1 MGFNRFFLK
10 ILLLLCANV
19 MLGQEI
25 DLFQQFSGRYDYLA
39 FGNTLNTEE
48 NSTGS
53 ACEILTA
60 SSAEFTLQPDQTI
73 IAAYLY
79 WAGSGLGDFDVSL
92 NGTPIASQRDFSYF
106 FISTTGVQFDYFAA
120 FADVTAQLTAS
131 GNGTYTLSDLD
142 LLADIQMFCGANGG
156 NATNFGGWAVTVVY
170 EDDILPLN
178 QVNVFDGFESV
189 SGTNP
194 TLEILLNSL
203 EVVDNSEA
211 KIGFLSWEGDRL
223 IANNETLRLNGTILS
238 NEPLNPPDN
247 AFNGTNTFTNSDML
261 YNMDIDVYGVQNLIQ
276 PGDETALIE
285 LTSNQDLVIINN
297 IITVLN
303 TALPDA
309 TITMDMIFGGEIC
322 DNREIDIDYTVYN
335 TDGTDRL
342 PPANIGFYADNVLIG
357 QSMTTDFIQIGALET
372 GSITINVPVNVPADF
387 LLRAFVDDIQAINEL
402 DDDNNEDNAPFYLMV
417 SPDISGV
424 TDLEQ
429 CDIVGTELFNLTDAT
444 ASIDPINTISYHL
457 TEDDANNDVNPIPN
471 PETYENVENPQTIWI
486 RVINPDCFVLSSFDI
501 EILICPLPDATI
513 EITNNLNACR
523 QRDFT
528 IDYLVRNEEGTAV
541 LPAATPIAFY
551 LDGVLVGQAL
561 TQNIIPI
568 GGSEPGSIVIML
580 SEDVPDTF
588 TLLLVVDD
596 TGTGLG
602 LVDELNESNNEFETV
617 VEFGSI
623 PPIPM
628 LPDLLECDLGNDT
641 AFFDLTEQDDLIAM
655 SQTDV
660 ISYFT
665 NFDDAVAN
673 INAIADPEMYQNGAD
688 PQTIYVRQE
697 NEICFT
703 TTSFLLITKNCEP
716 TIFEGMSPNNDGS
729 NDDFIIEGL
738 IDIFENFN
746 LKMYTRNGNL
756 IYEGVNTDGLW
767 DGIPNTGLLFKDS
780 IVPAGT
786 YYYVLQL
793 NDVDFPQP
801 FLGFIYVNY

>member
-1 MGFNRFFLK
+1 M
-10 ILLLLCANV
+10 CANV
-19 MLGQEI
+19 MLAQEI

-39 FGNTLNTEE
+39 FGNTLNIEE
-48 NSTGS
+48 NSGAS
-53 ACEILTA
+53 PCDILTE

-79 WAGSGLGDFDVSL
+79 WAGSGLGDFDVTL

-106 FISTTGVQFDYFAA
+106 FISAAGVQFDYFAA
-120 FADVTAQLTAS
+120 FADITTQLTAS

-142 LLADIQMFCGANGG
+142 LLADIQMFCGENGG

-189 SGTNP
+189 SAANP
-194 TLEILLNSL
+194 TLSILLSSL

-261 YNMDIDVYGVQNLIQ
+261 FNMDIDVYGVQNLIQ
-276 PGDETALIE
+276 PGDVTALIE
-285 LTSNQDLVIINN
+285 MTSNQDLVIINN

-309 TITMDMIFGGEIC
+309 TITMDMIVGGDEC
-322 DNREIDIDYTVYN
+322 DHREIVIDYTVYN

-342 PPANIGFYADNVLIG
+342 PPANIGFYADSQLMG
-357 QSMTTDFIQIGALET
+357 QSMTTDFIDIGGFEV
-372 GSITINVPVNVPADF
+372 GSITINVPTNVPADF
-387 LLRAFVDDIQAINEL
+387 LLRAFVDDINAINEL
-402 DDDNNEDNAPFYLMV
+402 DDGNNEDNTPFHLMV

-429 CDIVGTELFNLTDAT
+429 CDVVGTELFDLTDAT
-444 ASIDPINTISYHL
+444 ASIDPVNTLTYHL
-457 TEDDANNDVNPIPN
+457 TEDDANNQVNSIPN

-486 RVINPDCFVLSSFDI
+486 HVSNPDCFVVSSFEI

-523 QRDFT
+523 QRDLT
-528 IDYLVRNEEGTAV
+528 IDYLVSNDEGTAD

-561 TQNIIPI
+561 TQEIIAI
-568 GGSEPGSIVIML
+568 GGSEPGTIVIML
-580 SEDVPDTF
+580 SEDVPDLF
-588 TLLLVVDD
+588 LILLVVDD
-596 TGTGLG
+596 NGTGIG
-602 LVDELNESNNEFETV
+602 LVEELNEFNNEYETI

-641 AFFDLTEQDDLIAM
+641 AFFDLTEQDDLISM
-655 SQTDV
+655 GPTDV

-665 NFDDAVAN
+665 NFDDALAN
-673 INAIADPEMYQNGAD
+673 TNAIENPTMYENGAD
-688 PQTIYVRQE
+688 PQLIFVRQE
-697 NEICFT
+697 NEICFAT
-703 TTSFLLITKNCEP
+703 ASFLLTTENCEP

-729 NDDFIIEGL
+729 NDEFIIEGL
-738 IDIFENFN
+738 IDVFENFR

-756 IYEGVNTDGLW
+756 IYEGGNTDGLW
-767 DGIPNTGLLFKDS
+767 DGIPNTGLLYKETL
-780 IVPAGT
+780 VPTGT

-793 NDVDFPQP
+793 NDSNFPQP

>member
-1 MGFNRFFLK
+1 
-10 ILLLLCANV
+10 

-39 FGNTLNTEE
+39 FGNTLNITE
-48 NSTGS
+48 NSGNS
-53 ACEILTA
+53 PCEILTE

-79 WAGSGLGDFDVSL
+79 WAGSGLGDFDVAL
-92 NGTPIASQRDFSYF
+92 NGTPITSQRDFSYF
-106 FISTTGVQFDYFAA
+106 FVSGAGVQFDYFAA
-120 FADVTAQLTAS
+120 FADITAQLTAS
-131 GNGTYTLSDLD
+131 GNGIYTLTDLD
-142 LLADIQMFCGANGG
+142 LLADIQMFCGENGG

-170 EDDILPLN
+170 QDDILPLN

-189 SGTNP
+189 SAANP
-194 TLEILLNSL
+194 TLSILLNSL

-223 IANNETLRLNGTILS
+223 IANNETLRLNGTILA

-261 YNMDIDVYGVQNLIQ
+261 FNMDIDVYGVQNLIQ
-276 PGDETALIE
+276 PGDVTALIE
-285 LTSNQDLVIINN
+285 MTSNQDLVIINN

-309 TITMDMIFGGEIC
+309 TITMDMIVGGNEC

-342 PPANIGFYADNVLIG
+342 PPANIGFYADNTLIG
-357 QSMTTDFIQIGALET
+357 QSMTTDFIQIGEFET
-372 GSITINVPVNVPADF
+372 GSITLNVPVNVPADF
-387 LLRAFVDDIQAINEL
+387 LLRAFVDDINAINEL
-402 DDDNNEDNAPFYLMV
+402 DDGNNEDNTSFHLML

-424 TDLEQ
+424 IDLEQ
-429 CDIVGTELFNLTDAT
+429 CDVVGTELFDLTDAT
-444 ASIDPINTISYHL
+444 AAVDPINTLTYHL
-457 TEDDANNDVNPIPN
+457 TEDDANNQVNPIPN

-486 RVINPDCFVLSSFDI
+486 YVSNPDCFIIGSFEI

-523 QRDFT
+523 QRDLT
-528 IDYLVRNEEGTAV
+528 IDYLVLNEEGTAD

-551 LDGVLVGQAL
+551 LDGILVGQAL

-568 GGSEPGSIVIML
+568 EGSEPGSIVITL
-580 SEDVPDTF
+580 SEDVPDIF

-596 TGTGLG
+596 NGTGLG
-602 LVDELNESNNEFETV
+602 LVEELNEFNNEFETV

-628 LPDLLECDLGNDT
+628 LPDLLECDLGNNT
-641 AFFDLTEQDDLIAM
+641 AFFDLTEQDDLISM
-655 SQTDV
+655 NSTDA
-660 ISYFT
+660 IRYFT
-665 NFDDAVAN
+665 NFDDAL
-673 INAIADPEMYQNGAD
+673 IDTNAIEDPTMYQNGAD

-697 NEICFT
+697 NEICFAIA
-703 TTSFLLITKNCEP
+703 SFLLTTENCEP
-716 TIFEGMSPNNDGS
+716 TIYEGMSPNNDGS
-729 NDDFIIEGL
+729 NDEFIIEGL
-738 IDIFENFN
+738 IDVFENFN

-756 IYEGVNTDGLW
+756 IYEGGNTDGLW
-767 DGIPNTGLLFKDS
+767 DGIPNTGLLYKETL
-780 IVPAGT
+780 VPTGT

-793 NDVDFPQP
+793 NDPDFPQP